1 MTHGSGLQ
9 PSSEISRIYKNQREH
24 DPLNIHQAR
33 EIASA
38 QDPIPVGI
46 LYHNPEVPCYED
58 MKHVGEV
65 RTPEAVR
72 VGLEAEMDKFTIW
85 PDQALQQAA

>member
-1 MTHGSGLQ
+1 
-9 PSSEISRIYKNQREH
+9 
-24 DPLNIHQAR
+24 
-33 EIASA
+33 
-38 QDPIPVGI
+38 
-46 LYHNPEVPCYED
+46 

-85 PDQALQQAA
+85 PDQARQQAA